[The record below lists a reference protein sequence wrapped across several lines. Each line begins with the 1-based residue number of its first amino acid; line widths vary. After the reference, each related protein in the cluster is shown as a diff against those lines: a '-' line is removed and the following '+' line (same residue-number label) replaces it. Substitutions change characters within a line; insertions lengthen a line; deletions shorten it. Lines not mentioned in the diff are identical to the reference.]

1 MTINL
6 KYLQNMLKKF
16 VFVDCIR
23 FDKWGDFFF
32 QSENTLYFTMVRKIL
47 RNDNQSRSP

>member
-16 VFVDCIR
+16 VLDLIH
-23 FDKWGDFFF
+23 GAIFFF

-47 RNDNQSRSP
+47 RNYNPSRSP

>member
-6 KYLQNMLKKF
+6 KYLQNMLKKLYLLI
-16 VFVDCIR
+16 VLDLIH
-23 FDKWGDFFF
+23 GAIFFF

-47 RNDNQSRSP
+47 RNYNPSRSP